1 MARLL
6 IILWLFMVA
15 VLALPSS
22 VFAQAKGVQPT
33 ASYLSE
39 NIAGWTLR
47 VNKELHYQRKRL
59 ATRVRQKLRRDLI
72 RISKLVPPNV
82 TTFLRLIPIW
92 VQHDARWEKFDE
104 FKFHYFHTQAGP
116 WLIKNG
122 INKDKAGGIS
132 ISDGGYFLQSEDGA
146 PLLLLHELSHAYHEQ
161 VLGYDHPELIAAYKK
176 ASANGSYDNVDRIDG
191 KKAKH
196 YAMRNVREY
205 FAEGTE
211 AYFGQNDHYPYNR
224 RDLEKHD
231 PELARL
237 MKKLWLL

>member
-1 MARLL
+1 MRVLT
-6 IILWLFMVA
+6 IIGFFLVVGFV
-15 VLALPSS
+15 LPSS
-22 VFAQAKGVQPT
+22 AIAQAKRIQPT
-33 ASYLSE
+33 SSYLSE

-47 VNKELHYQRKRL
+47 VNKELHYQRKKL

-72 RISKLVPPNV
+72 HITKLMRPNV
-82 TTFLRLIPIW
+82 TKFLRLIPIW

-116 WLIKNG
+116 WLTKNG

-132 ISDGGYFLQSEDGA
+132 ISDGGYYLQSDDGA

-176 ASANGSYDNVDRIDG
+176 ARANGSYDKVDRIDG

-196 YAMRNVREY
+196 YGIRNVREY

-237 MKKLWLL
+237 MKKFWLL